1 MTLSVGGD
9 TATVPDDFAAVD
21 DFTLTIVAGEH
32 GGAAVFTLYPV
43 ADDIDEEDETLTVTG
58 TTSPGIAVE
67 PPELTVTIVDGDAP
81 PDVTLSLDPDGVP
94 EDAGPEARVITVTAT
109 LDGPTHTIGT
119 VVTLSVGGDTATVPD
134 DLAAVDN
141 FALTIVAGE
150 RGGAAVFTLYPVADD
165 IDEED
170 ETLTVTGT
178 ASPGIAVEP
187 PELTVTIVDGDAPPD
202 VTLSL
207 DPDGVPED
215 AGPEGGVITVTAT
228 LDGPTRT
235 IDTVV
240 TLSVGGDTA
249 TVPDDLAAVDNFA
262 LTIVAGER
270 GGAAVFTLY
279 PVADD
284 IDEEDETLTVTG
296 TASPGIAVEPPEL
309 TVTIVDGDAPP
320 DVTLSL
326 DPDGVPEDA
335 GPEGGVITVTATLDG
350 PTRTIDTVVTLS
362 VGGDTATVP
371 HDFAAVDDFTLT
383 IVAGERSGAAVFTL
397 YPVADD
403 IDEENETL
411 TVTGTTSPGIAV
423 EPPELTVTIV
433 DGDAPQDVTLSLDPD
448 GVPEDAGP
456 EARSS
461 R

>member
-1 MTLSVGGD
+1 M
-9 TATVPDDFAAVD
+9 
-21 DFTLTIVAGEH
+21 
-32 GGAAVFTLYPV
+32 
-43 ADDIDEEDETLTVTG
+43 
-58 TTSPGIAVE
+58 
-67 PPELTVTIVDGDAP
+67 
-81 PDVTLSLDPDGVP
+81 TLSLDPGRVP
-94 EDAGPEARVITVTAT
+94 EDAGPEGRVITVTAT
-109 LDGPTHTIGT
+109 LNGPTRTINT

-134 DLAAVDN
+134 DLAAVDD
-141 FALTIVAGE
+141 FTLTIVAGE
-150 RGGAAVFTLYPVADD
+150 RGGVAVFT
-165 IDEED
+165 I
-170 ETLTVTGT
+170 
-178 ASPGIAVEP
+178 
-187 PELTVTIVDGDAPPD
+187 
-202 VTLSL
+202 
-207 DPDGVPED
+207 
-215 AGPEGGVITVTAT
+215 
-228 LDGPTRT
+228 
-235 IDTVV
+235 
-240 TLSVGGDTA
+240 
-249 TVPDDLAAVDNFA
+249 
-262 LTIVAGER
+262 
-270 GGAAVFTLY
+270 Y